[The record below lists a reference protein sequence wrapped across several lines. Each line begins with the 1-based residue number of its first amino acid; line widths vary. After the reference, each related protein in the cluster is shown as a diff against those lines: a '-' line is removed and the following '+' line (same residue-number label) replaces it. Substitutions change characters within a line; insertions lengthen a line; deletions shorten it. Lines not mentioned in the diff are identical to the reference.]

1 MSISQKYTNP
11 RRFSEKISL
20 KTQIIHGNFRQMDR
34 KNLLNFNRLSLMNKQ
49 DEIAHR
55 RAEPNPPFNFNYD
68 NYNMSNNNQEP
79 SMDISC
85 PILSN
90 ILKANL
96 QTQNNELLCPISKP
110 DPYSNENQEVG
121 YLKENKL
128 IFANNFYEPGANDY
142 KGIQF
147 NNNFYEPI
155 MKENEKF
162 IHENYYDSSEFK
174 INNIKP
180 FQEINNYQRSP
191 YSNVF
196 ISEKKG
202 KPWNENKKDFL
213 TEIKGTDRRKFVE
226 QSNNFAYSSSNKE
239 RVHRVGDYEF
249 RKDPDSI
256 LGSGTFSTVYRGNH
270 MLNKSFEVAVK
281 VVDTKKCN
289 KNLIDEIYITKSIK
303 SPYVVAIYDYYID
316 TMKSKCY
323 IILELCNQGS
333 LDNFKFNPNEEISHS
348 NQRLAEL
355 YGFFQ
360 QIIKGMQ
367 PLYNLNIIHRDLK
380 LTNILMKNDQ
390 IKISDFGF
398 AKNIGNFAEVNSIKC
413 GTPSTMAPEIMF
425 ENKNQ
430 ALFNKKCDIWSLGI
444 ILHELIYGI
453 HPFNYSLSDL
463 QKNKRIKV
471 ENKCLMAEDFI
482 NRALIYDPKDRMDWS
497 EVFNHPINFLNN
509 DEEFIKLNS
518 GRKNE
523 KKSSFKKNI
532 QDILLFDLKSTFPS
546 KKKELGDDD
555 DKKQVNITKS
565 LSVLI
570 IAMILIYIILNKLFL
585 LIL

>member
-1 MSISQKYTNP
+1 MFGT
-11 RRFSEKISL
+11 
-20 KTQIIHGNFRQMDR
+20 
-34 KNLLNFNRLSLMNKQ
+34 
-49 DEIAHR
+49 
-55 RAEPNPPFNFNYD
+55 
-68 NYNMSNNNQEP
+68 
-79 SMDISC
+79 
-85 PILSN
+85 
-90 ILKANL
+90 
-96 QTQNNELLCPISKP
+96 
-110 DPYSNENQEVG
+110 YS
-121 YLKENKL
+121 
-128 IFANNFYEPGANDY
+128 
-142 KGIQF
+142 
-147 NNNFYEPI
+147 
-155 MKENEKF
+155 
-162 IHENYYDSSEFK
+162 
-174 INNIKP
+174 
-180 FQEINNYQRSP
+180 
-191 YSNVF
+191 
-196 ISEKKG
+196 
-202 KPWNENKKDFL
+202 
-213 TEIKGTDRRKFVE
+213 T
-226 QSNNFAYSSSNKE
+226 SNKE

-270 MLNKSFEVAVK
+270 ILNKSFEVAVK

-333 LDNFKFNPNEEISHS
+333 LDSFKFNPNEEISHS

-355 YGFFQ
+355 CGFFQ

-380 LTNILMKNDQ
+380 LTNILMKNGR

-471 ENKCLMAEDFI
+471 DKKCMLAEDFI
-482 NRALIYDPKDRMDWS
+482 NRALIYDPKDRMDWG
-497 EVFNHPINFLNN
+497 EVFNHPINFLNT
-509 DEEFIKLNS
+509 DDEFIKLNYE
-518 GRKNE
+518 RKND
-523 KKSSFKKNI
+523 KKSFKKNI
-532 QDILLFDLKSTFPS
+532 QDILSFDLKNTFQS
-546 KKKELGDDD
+546 KKKELEEDDGGR
-555 DKKQVNITKS
+555 KIIVTKNV
-565 LSVLI
+565 SVLA
-570 IAMILIYIILNKLFL
+570 IAVILIYIILNKLFL